1 MPNWFTDAIS
11 DWALKRVN
19 PEADYDEALNSDR
32 PEKVHP
38 LTDAGWRKY
47 LGKSYD
53 PELIIDNKNGTYRM
67 PLKTEQQIT
76 ADTTFIK
83 NRINKNKIQRKG
95 LAKQNPNHP
104 SLDMFDLANKS
115 DSIYLDKLRGMYK
128 TGEPIVVN
136 EYEVWKDRKLVE
148 NGGNK
153 YPISPLN
160 VLRNFTLR
168 PNASKGIVEYEDV
181 YDLDKVP
188 FVDRMFNPFKF
199 KGTVPGVKYKGIKN
213 SNKIK

>member
-19 PEADYDEALNSDR
+19 PEANYKEALRSDR

-53 PELIIDNKNGTYRM
+53 PELIIDNKNGTFRM

-83 NRINKNKIQRKG
+83 NRIGTNKKQRMG
-95 LAKQNPNHP
+95 LAKQNPNHG
-104 SLDMFDLANKS
+104 SLDMFDMAING

-128 TGEPIVVN
+128 TGKPIVVN

-168 PNASKGIVEYEDV
+168 PNAEKGTIEYEDT

-199 KGTVPGVKYKGIKN
+199 KGTVPGVKYKKAGK
-213 SNKIK
+213 